1 MLRIRENLM
10 TSAEREER
18 PAGYQYDFVVD
29 LDSDNTHA
37 NVIRLVGEG
46 RRVLELG
53 PASGYMSEILRERG
67 CTVVGIELDAEM
79 AEQAARFCE
88 RVIVGD
94 LDTLDLEE
102 ELGEE
107 RFDVIVAA
115 DVLEHLKDPLKT
127 LQALRSFLRPEGNFV
142 VSLPNVA
149 HASVRLALLEGRFD
163 YRDRGLLDRTH
174 LRFFTHESI
183 ARLFDEADLAVVE
196 IHRQEA
202 PVDTTE
208 IAVDLDA
215 VPAEVLQELT
225 RDPDARTYQFVI
237 KAVPLESPGMREL
250 QSRLREQA
258 LARDEAERELA
269 LSRDEAE
276 RELASSRDEVERELA
291 LVVPRIRE
299 LEEALS
305 AMSGRE
311 GQVRVALID
320 AHDQILRRDEQI
332 EELNEHLR
340 ENAGELRRLRAEV
353 LELQARHGAD
363 EAQLAA
369 RQDEARRLRVRLDR
383 IVNSPPAR
391 IYARVGRL
399 PLLRR
404 MVRRR
409 TTGYEKAVQNVQR
422 AGD

>member
-1 MLRIRENLM
+1 M

-18 PAGYQYDFVVD
+18 PGYQYDFVVD

-53 PASGYMSEILRERG
+53 PASGYMSEILCERG
-67 CTVVGIELDAEM
+67 CTVVGLELDAEM
-79 AEQAARFCE
+79 ASQAARFCE

-94 LDTLDLEE
+94 LDTLDLDE
-102 ELGEE
+102 ELGED
-107 RFDVIVAA
+107 RFDVILAA

-127 LQALRSFLRPEGNFV
+127 LRDLRAFLRPEGYFV

-163 YRDRGLLDRTH
+163 YRDLGLLDRTH

-183 ARLFDEADLAVVE
+183 ALLFDEAELAVVE

-202 PVDTTE
+202 PIDTTE

-215 VPAEVLQELT
+215 VPTEVLTELK
-225 RDPDARTYQFVI
+225 RDPDARTYQFII
-237 KAVPLESPGMREL
+237 KALPLEAPGMREL

-258 LARDEAERELA
+258 LARDAAEREVA
-269 LSRDEAE
+269 LT
-276 RELASSRDEVERELA
+276 
-291 LVVPRIRE
+291 VPRIRE
-299 LEEALS
+299 LEQAL
-305 AMSGRE
+305 AAISGRD
-311 GQVRVALID
+311 GQIRAALIE

-332 EELNEHLR
+332 EELNRKLN
-340 ENAGELRRLRAEV
+340 ENAEELER
-353 LELQARHGAD
+353 LQAERVALQDRYAAGQ
-363 EAQLAA
+363 AQLAA
-369 RQDEARRLRVRLDR
+369 GEEEVRRLRVRLER
-383 IVNSPPAR
+383 ILNSPPAR
-391 IYARVGRL
+391 MYARLGRL

-404 MVRRR
+404 VVRRR
-409 TTGYEKAVQNVQR
+409 TVGYEQAVQDVLR
-422 AGD
+422 SGE